1 VGNRDFQIDLKLRTD
16 FAAAERELA
25 RTQESIKRIGQ
36 ATAEANR
43 EIAASSTGLDAGASG
58 KATGVVE
65 ANTQALYGNK
75 RAREAIAAA
84 SAATQK
90 SVAAEIGL
98 IGELQDRLARGA
110 QSFDDLATT
119 EARLDAAM
127 SKGLITTDEYD
138 TALGKLNKEQARLS
152 VEAGKSS
159 RALEATVGKYDRAG
173 TSLRKLSADEAKLK
187 QAVDAGRISRERYN
201 RAMGSLN
208 EARLAQYL
216 PGLRSEVDK
225 TTGTMRGLNLQSRET
240 QRNLSQMVTYGVTG
254 QWRMA
259 GSQLT
264 QLGNQAG
271 IAGTLFSGAG
281 LAVGGLAA
289 GLGGFAAVQASA
301 YLQMRAYDTALIA
314 TGQSASVTAGQI
326 ATMRGEIGDQSG
338 QYSKAHKALLLVAQ
352 SGKATGE
359 VLQATAEA
367 AVNLSELTGRSIE
380 QTVSEVQALAKSPT
394 AGLIELNDRYHF
406 LTLEVYNN
414 VRSLEEQGR
423 AQEAAKLATD
433 ELARVTRE
441 RVDQM
446 RANAGTLEQAWY
458 AVRDSI
464 SAAINELKNVGSAD
478 LGYQQKV
485 AQRGVAMA
493 TAEIS
498 EIEERR
504 RKSWIT
510 QADADRQLSIARR
523 NLAKKEADLAE
534 VLGAKKQSDEE
545 QAVDREN
552 KAIEEGAAIAANS
565 IDTQL
570 AGADKK
576 LAKQRALNKL
586 VEEFNVIAMA
596 NPADDRLFDG
606 SYEKLKAK
614 IESDYTTKPRAG
626 AKGPK
631 ATDPD
636 ADAMRELANL
646 QKQVAMLD
654 LMEDGQTRVSEAARI
669 YYEITEGGYKNAS
682 EAVKGYL
689 LDQAQLLDHEKRRVE
704 INKEL
709 ANVNLEKLRLQGKGA
724 SAAVAETVDKL
735 ERLKQE
741 LQNLGDA
748 RSGDVDD
755 LIGLVKARAQL
766 DDFGAQYQLVMGDIE
781 REQNRIQ
788 LLVQTGAIS
797 EYEGRKRV
805 LEIYAKQG
813 DQLRTLLPQ
822 MEAMAAA
829 IGPEAVAN
837 VQRLREELDRMQ
849 ATTSLLQQELGSTF
863 KSSMSDFLYT
873 LTMNTASLGEA
884 VRGFLLSMADGLAR
898 MASEALSQEAWAGLL
913 NMFSQRKGEG
923 GADTEQ
929 LAAAAATASAAA
941 ALGTSAALVN
951 TGAGALGASATSL
964 TVAGSTLPAGAAA
977 IAAAAVQLQAAAASL
992 MVANS
997 IGAASGG
1004 FAAGGYTG
1012 PGGKYQPAGVVH
1024 RGEYVMPQ
1032 ETVQRYGLPMMRAM
1046 HQGHLPAVRFGNV
1059 GMPRLSGP
1067 AAPRY
1072 SFAEGGYARDAMPGQ
1087 QVTIRPVVAI
1097 GERELAEAMNSA
1109 DGDRVLLTQARRMKQ
1124 SLKQILEIS

>member
-1 VGNRDFQIDLKLRTD
+1 VANRDFQIDLKLRTD
-16 FAAAERELA
+16 FASAERELA

-119 EARLDAAM
+119 ESRLDAAM

-138 TALGKLNKEQARLS
+138 SALGKLNKEQARLS

-201 RAMGSLN
+201 RAMASLN
-208 EARLAQYL
+208 EARLANYL
-216 PGLRSEVDK
+216 PGLRGEVEK

-240 QRNLSQMVTYGVTG
+240 QRNLSQLVTYGAMG

-281 LAVGGLAA
+281 LAVGGFVAGVGGLAA
-289 GLGGFAAVQASA
+289 LQASA

-359 VLQATAEA
+359 ALQTTAEA

-394 AGLIELNDRYHF
+394 AGLIELNERYHF

-464 SAAINELKNVGSAD
+464 RGAIDELKNVGSAD

-485 AQRGVAMA
+485 AVRGMEMA
-493 TAEIS
+493 QQELLDLEDRRARGWIS
-498 EIEERR
+498 EARAAEQHAMLSKKFL
-504 RKSWIT
+504 RK
-510 QADADRQLSIARR
+510 QAEYYDLVRKEKQEGDAQA
-523 NLAKKEADLAE
+523 AEQEKKDI
-534 VLGAKKQSDEE
+534 Q
-545 QAVDREN
+545 EN
-552 KAIEEGAAIAANS
+552 AAIAANA
-565 IDTQL
+565 IDNQL
-570 AGADKK
+570 AAADKK
-576 LAKQRALNKL
+576 LAKQRDLNKL
-586 VEEFNVIAMA
+586 IADYNVIAMA
-596 NPADDRLFDG
+596 NPADKRLFDG
-606 SYEKLKAK
+606 SYEKLKAA
-614 IESDYTTKPRAG
+614 IESRYADKPRAG
-626 AKGPK
+626 TKGSK
-631 ATDPD
+631 AADPD

-748 RSGDVDD
+748 RTGDVDD

-805 LEIYAKQG
+805 LALYAEQG
-813 DQLRTLLPQ
+813 TVLQSLLPQ

-837 VQRLREELDRMQ
+837 VQRMRDELERMQ
-849 ATTSLLQQELGSTF
+849 ATTSLLQQELGNTF
-863 KSSMSDFLYT
+863 TGALSDALHSLAT
-873 LTMNTASLGEA
+873 NTASLGDA
-884 VRGFLLSMADGLAR
+884 VRNFLQSMADGLAR
-898 MASEALSQEAWAGLL
+898 MASEALAQEAWARIIG
-913 NMFSQRKGEG
+913 MFNKGG
-923 GADTEQ
+923 GGNAEKLDQ
-929 LAAAAATASAAA
+929 AATKTTTAGVV
-941 ALGTSAALVN
+941 LG
-951 TGAGALGASATSL
+951 LGANMLGSSAKD
-964 TVAGSTLPAGAAA
+964 
-977 IAAAAVQLQAAAASL
+977 LQAAANTL
-992 MVANS
+992 LIANAMS
-997 IGAASGG
+997 MAAGG
-1004 FAAGGYTG
+1004 FAEGGYTG

-1046 HQGHLPAVRFGNV
+1046 HQGHLPAARFGNV

-1067 AAPRY
+1067 TAPRY
-1072 SFAEGGYARDAMPGQ
+1072 SFADGGLATGGMPAPNVNMRVMNFLDLDQLAQKLATVDSFEKTVVNTVVGNGGAIRSGWEG
-1087 QVTIRPVVAI
+1087 
-1097 GERELAEAMNSA
+1097 
-1109 DGDRVLLTQARRMKQ
+1109 
-1124 SLKQILEIS
+1124 